1 MKFQFAELLILTL
14 NESSRYQFLVVVL
27 EEKTSLALSITY
39 FSFLPSIA
47 SQGLLYIM
55 FFSVRRILKVCI
67 TFLLLKTSWA
77 IRQLRQKVKVWISF
91 FLLDIFLHDWFFIN
105 LQMSTKWK
113 FVLLNTFI
121 IIFCLIYFILI
132 KTHINIWY
140 SSY

>member
-77 IRQLRQKVKVWISF
+77 IRQLRKKVKVWISF

-113 FVLLNTFI
+113 FVLLNTVI

>member
-67 TFLLLKTSWA
+67 TLLLLKTSWA
-77 IRQLRQKVKVWISF
+77 IRQLRKKVKVWISF

-113 FVLLNTFI
+113 FVLLNTVI

>member
-1 MKFQFAELLILTL
+1 MLTL
-14 NESSRYQFLVVVL
+14 NESSRYQFLVVLL

-47 SQGLLYIM
+47 IQGLLYIM

-77 IRQLRQKVKVWISF
+77 IRQLRKKAKVWISF

-113 FVLLNTFI
+113 FVLLNTVI

>member
-67 TFLLLKTSWA
+67 TFRLLKTSWA
-77 IRQLRQKVKVWISF
+77 IRQLRKKVKVWISF

-113 FVLLNTFI
+113 FVLLNTVI